1 MRGYY
6 SNMVSCSDVY
16 RTTNYYCLQLIEW
29 VTHFHSG
36 ILIKKRV
43 KKASVTPS
51 FRPSTPPFSLF
62 NAFNHWRGSKKRR
75 RRTARG
81 QMERTVS
88 LTTTTVECAYM
99 QFFFFACSLFG
110 LEKASFPSHKKS
122 WRRPWPRST
131 LLLQYNSCF
140 TMHGLKL
147 ISFDVIHS
155 FFHWLSAPFV
165 TFKWRS
171 SLT

>member
-88 LTTTTVECAYM
+88 LTTTTVECACM
-99 QFFFFACSLFG
+99 QFFFSPARFLAWKRLASPPIKSPGDAPDQDRRYFCSTI
-110 LEKASFPSHKKS
+110 AV
-122 WRRPWPRST
+122 
-131 LLLQYNSCF
+131 LLCTVWN
-140 TMHGLKL
+140 
-147 ISFDVIHS
+147 
-155 FFHWLSAPFV
+155 
-165 TFKWRS
+165 
-171 SLT
+171 